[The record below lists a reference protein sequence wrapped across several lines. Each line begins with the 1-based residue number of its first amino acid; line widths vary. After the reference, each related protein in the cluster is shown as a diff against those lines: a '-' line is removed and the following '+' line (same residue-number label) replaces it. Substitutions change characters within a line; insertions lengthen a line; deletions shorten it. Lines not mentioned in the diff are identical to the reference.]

1 MAKKNFEKTCIHK
14 GKITDLNTGEI
25 SCSNCGVVLSDKIIV
40 NGPETLGHPNDEYQE
55 TARTGKKIS
64 LKMADMGLSTLI
76 ESQDKDSTGKSL
88 SLDNKRSFHRL
99 RMWDR
104 NSRYAITNQSFVSA
118 FTLLDGIRSKLA
130 LPEHVVEKTAYLFRK
145 AHQKKLLP
153 GRSTQAILCATV
165 YLACRITDTP
175 RTLTDISIAGGVKKK
190 VIQRVYRFL
199 ARELDTYTNSYNP
212 SEFVSRISNEARVSE
227 KSKLYAREILK
238 LGDEKGVT
246 EGKHPMA
253 MAAAAVYLAVQK
265 NHEKISQTKISI
277 AAGIS
282 SVTIRNR
289 VKELL
294 ALEKKQISTS

>member
-1 MAKKNFEKTCIHK
+1 MVKKKNRKTCRHELTISDF
-14 GKITDLNTGEI
+14 ITGEI
-25 SCSNCGVVLSDKIIV
+25 SCGRCGIVLSEKAFAL
-40 NGPETLGHPNDEYQE
+40 GPEVTGQPSDEYRS
-55 TARTGKKIS
+55 TSRTGQKIS

-76 ESQDKDSTGKSL
+76 ESQDIDSSGKAL
-88 SLDNKRSFHRL
+88 SMDNKRSFHRL

-104 NSRYAITNQSFVSA
+104 NSRHAITNQSFVSA

-145 AHQKKLLP
+145 AYQRKLLP
-153 GRSTQAILCATV
+153 GRSNHVILCATV
-165 YLACRITDTP
+165 YLACRMTKTP
-175 RTLTDISIAGGVKKK
+175 RTLTDIALAGGIKKK

-199 ARELDTYTNSYNP
+199 ARELETYTQSYNP
-212 SEFVSRISNEARVSE
+212 SEFVSRISNEVKVSE
-227 KSKLYAREILK
+227 KSKIYAREILK
-238 LGDEKGVT
+238 KGKEKGVT

-265 NHEKISQTKISI
+265 NHEKITQAKISV

-289 VKELL
+289 VKELI
-294 ALEKKQISTS
+294 ALENK

>member
-1 MAKKNFEKTCIHK
+1 MVKKNFGKTCNHEA
-14 GKITDLNTGEI
+14 KITDLITGEI
-25 SCSNCGVVLSDKIIV
+25 SCSNCGVVLSDKIV
-40 NGPETLGHPNDEYQE
+40 ANGPETLGHTNDEYQGV
-55 TARTGKKIS
+55 ARTGQKIS

-76 ESQDKDSTGKSL
+76 ESQDKDSSGKSL

-104 NSRYAITNQSFVSA
+104 NSRHAITNQSFVNA

-153 GRSTQAILCATV
+153 GRSTHVILCATV

-175 RTLTDISIAGGVKKK
+175 RTLTDISVAGGVKKK
-190 VIQRVYRFL
+190 VVQRVYRFL
-199 ARELDTYTNSYNP
+199 TRELDTYTISYNP
-212 SEFVSRISNEARVSE
+212 SEFVSRISNEVRVSE

-238 LGDEKGVT
+238 IGNEKGIT
-246 EGKHPMA
+246 EGKHPMS

-265 NHEKISQTKISI
+265 NHEKISQTRISI

-282 SVTIRNR
+282 AVTIRNR

-294 ALEKKQISTS
+294 ELEN